1 MTSTN
6 TLDDPA
12 IGSFIRCLG
21 GRGSSRVRVA
31 PATEPPEPVP
41 DRRARARETKL
52 YRRRLLHQNLL
63 KRFKDVLD
71 GMNDDEKKAMMMDKH
86 GFIIGENGDD
96 HLNKKMMREL
106 YGYSRDGNGAQSKR
120 TDVKPRS
127 GSAVNGKDDAQR
139 QGDGAETD
147 QPGSRSSAWEDGH
160 DHAEDELFCAYGGD
174 ADGGGG
180 GGEDSTVSSE
190 AEQKRIFRALLL
202 KSGDELRSLIA
213 RKPGR
218 LKRRVAL
225 GIPDVLRGQVWQLFS
240 GGREL
245 RIQNPSVYHK
255 LLVYESSASETD
267 IIHDIGR
274 TFPTHI
280 FFQQRHGPGQR
291 SLFNILK
298 AYSVYDRQVR
308 YQISD
313 DDDVC
318 IGIGRQLLRMHTDT
332 KPRVCAF
339 VCGLARSQ
347 CCDDMAVAFERLG
360 TFKAWASWPASC
372 CCI

>member
-1 MTSTN
+1 M
-6 TLDDPA
+6 
-12 IGSFIRCLG
+12 
-21 GRGSSRVRVA
+21 A

-41 DRRARARETKL
+41 DRRVRARETKL
-52 YRRRLLHQNLL
+52 YRRHLLHQNLL

-127 GSAVNGKDDAQR
+127 GSAVNGKDAAQR

-147 QPGSRSSAWEDGH
+147 QPGSSAWKDGH

-308 YQISD
+308 CQMSD

-318 IGIGRQLLRMHTDT
+318 NDI
-332 KPRVCAF
+332 
-339 VCGLARSQ
+339 
-347 CCDDMAVAFERLG
+347 
-360 TFKAWASWPASC
+360 
-372 CCI
+372 